1 MYRAALEMVCTV
13 SLERRLGF
21 LDPKINLD
29 IQTIMDSLRGYQ
41 TASCEATYGIPWW
54 QYLPKN
60 FSGVFTDM
68 VRYKDILLDRIGR
81 LVDEALD
88 FEEGEGGN
96 DWSEPKSII
105 KQLLKNK
112 SLDRKDI
119 KASVVDYIIA
129 GVDTIGNSI
138 IFTIALIAKH
148 PEVQRR
154 LQQEV
159 DQFLSSGDDLTVASF
174 QEMKYLRA
182 CVMESFRIYPTADQV
197 RYFNYRRLYC
207 VVLVE
212 TIRLD

>member
-1 MYRAALEMVCTV
+1 
-13 SLERRLGF
+13 
-21 LDPKINLD
+21 
-29 IQTIMDSLRGYQ
+29 
-41 TASCEATYGIPWW
+41 
-54 QYLPKN
+54 
-60 FSGVFTDM
+60 
-68 VRYKDILLDRIGR
+68 LLDRIGR

>member
-1 MYRAALEMVCTV
+1 MVCTV

-21 LDPKINLD
+21 LDPEINLD
-29 IQTIMDSLRGYQ
+29 IQVIMDSLRGYQ

-60 FSGVFTDM
+60 FGGVFTDM
-68 VRYKDILLDRIGR
+68 VRHKDVLLDKIGK

-88 FEEGEGGN
+88 IEEAEGA

-148 PEVQRR
+148 PKAQKR
-154 LQQEV
+154 LQVEV
-159 DQFLSSGDDLTVASF
+159 DKFLASGSDLTVSTF
-174 QEMKYLRA
+174 HDMKYLKA

-197 RYFNYRRLYC
+197 GINFLHNKQRR
-207 VVLVE
+207 
-212 TIRLD
+212 

>member
-1 MYRAALEMVCTV
+1 
-13 SLERRLGF
+13 
-21 LDPKINLD
+21 
-29 IQTIMDSLRGYQ
+29 MDSLRGYQ

>member
-1 MYRAALEMVCTV
+1 MQVYRAALEMVCTV

-60 FSGVFTDM
+60 FSGVFTNM
-68 VRYKDILLDRIGR
+68 VRYKDVLLDRIGK

-88 FEEGEGGN
+88 FEEGEGAV

-105 KQLLKNK
+105 RQLLTNKN
-112 SLDRKDI
+112 LDRKDI

-138 IFTIALIAKH
+138 IFAIALIAKH
-148 PEVQRR
+148 PQVQKR
-154 LQQEV
+154 LQREV
-159 DQFLSSGDDLTVASF
+159 DEYLSSGADLTVASF
-174 QEMKYLRA
+174 QGMKYLRA
-182 CVMESFRIYPTADQV
+182 
-197 RYFNYRRLYC
+197 
-207 VVLVE
+207 
-212 TIRLD
+212 